1 MYPQID
7 LQAAMMFF
15 DYSTD
20 VIADVALYWIIWQAS
35 KGVILI

>member
-15 DYSTD
+15 HYRTG
-20 VIADVALYWIIWQAS
+20 VIADVALYWIIWQTS